1 MSDKSHKWYAENN
14 PSWLSTLTSEE
25 KEEALSGEM
34 DRKLNAQWAAEEKQS
49 KIQEQKDHDDWY
61 GEY

>member
-1 MSDKSHKWYAENN
+1 MSDKPHKWYAENN
-14 PSWLSTLTSEE
+14 PSWLATLTSEE

-34 DRKLNAQWAAEEKQS
+34 DRKLNAQWAAEE
-49 KIQEQKDHDDWY
+49 QEERARAQKDHDDWY